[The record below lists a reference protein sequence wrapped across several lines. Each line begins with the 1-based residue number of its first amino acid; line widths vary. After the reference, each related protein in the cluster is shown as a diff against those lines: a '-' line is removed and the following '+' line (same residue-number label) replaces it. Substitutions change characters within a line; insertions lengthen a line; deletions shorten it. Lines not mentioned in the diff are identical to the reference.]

1 MKQFLIICM
10 FAALSFSGLQAQS
23 DSQVVT
29 MEKKTERIATE
40 NVSKKAEEKVAAKK
54 KDILNAKINLKL
66 NGQEGL
72 FLVTDKRI
80 VC

>member
-1 MKQFLIICM
+1 MKQFLFICM

-29 MEKKTERIATE
+29 MEKKIERIAKE
-40 NVSKKAEEKVAAKK
+40 NVSKKADLKLAAKK

-66 NGQEGL
+66 AGQEGL

>member
-1 MKQFLIICM
+1 MKQFLFICM

-23 DSQVVT
+23 DSQAVT
-29 MEKKTERIATE
+29 MEKKIERIAKE
-40 NVSKKAEEKVAAKK
+40 NVSKKADLKLAAKK

-66 NGQEGL
+66 IGQEGL

>member
-1 MKQFLIICM
+1 MKQFLFICM

-29 MEKKTERIATE
+29 MRKKTERIAKE
-40 NVSKKAEEKVAAKK
+40 NVSKKADLKLAAKK

-66 NGQEGL
+66 AGQEGL

>member
-1 MKQFLIICM
+1 MKQFLFICM

-23 DSQVVT
+23 DSQIVNS
-29 MEKKTERIATE
+29 EKKTERITKE
-40 NVSKKAEEKVAAKK
+40 DVSNKAVDKVAAKK
-54 KDILNAKINLKL
+54 KDILNEKINLKL

-72 FLVTDKRI
+72 FLVNDKRI

>member
-1 MKQFLIICM
+1 MKQFLFICM

-29 MEKKTERIATE
+29 LEKKTERITKE
-40 NVSKKAEEKVAAKK
+40 NVSNKAVDKVAAKK
-54 KDILNAKINLKL
+54 KDILNEKINLKL

-72 FLVTDKRI
+72 FLVADKRI